1 MTNIDQFE
9 SAFRSAAKEPFSL
22 EDLNVRRILYICDAN
37 GDGDTT
43 VYAAAVKRFTATAEL
58 LRAAEWEHLSCHGV
72 SDVDELMRRVKTD
85 PPDLICTYRNLGMP
99 ATQYPFS
106 LGVYVDVL
114 TQVTHVPV
122 LLLPR
127 PELYTDGH
135 EMLAS
140 IDAVMAITDHLTG
153 DHHLVSFAAR
163 LAEPGGTLFIS
174 HVEDEAALARY
185 LATIGRIPS
194 IDTAD
199 AAITLREKLLDEPRD
214 YIKSCR
220 KHLEEAGVRVKVE
233 EIVAFGK
240 RLEDYRRHIE
250 GHGIDLLVMNTKD
263 QDQSAMHG
271 LAYPLT
277 VELRS
282 TPMML
287 L

>member
-9 SAFRSAAKEPFSL
+9 SVFRSAQKELFSL
-22 EDLNVRRILYICDAN
+22 EELSVRRILYLSDADE
-37 GDGDTT
+37 GGHADYLD
-43 VYAAAVKRFTATAEL
+43 AVRQFVATAEL
-58 LRAAEWEHLSCHGV
+58 LQAASWEYLSCHGI
-72 SDVDELMRRVKTD
+72 SDVDALMRRIKD
-85 PPDLICTYRNLGMP
+85 DAPDLICTYRNLGTP

-114 TQVTHVPV
+114 TQATQVPV

-127 PELYTDGH
+127 PELDTAQREVLG
-135 EMLAS
+135 S

-163 LAEPGGTLFIS
+163 LAEPHGTLFIS
-174 HVEDEAALARY
+174 HVEDEAILTRY
-185 LATIGRIPS
+185 LATISRIPS
-194 IDTAD
+194 INTDD
-199 AAITLREKLLDEPRD
+199 AALTLREKLLDEPRD
-214 YIKSCR
+214 YVRSCR
-220 KHLEEAGVRVKVE
+220 EVLEQAGIHVRIE
-233 EIVAFGK
+233 DIITFGK
-240 RLEDYRRHIE
+240 RLEDYGRLIE
-250 GHGIDLLVMNTKD
+250 DHDIDLLVMNTKD
-263 QDQSAMHG
+263 EDQSAMHG